1 MLNRQMN
8 PILQLPMPSGAPFDF
23 SQTAAPSVREIFP
36 EPPPKDL
43 RTFTQKLMELRVDL
57 LSVGNPETIAK
68 TDALLFECADIEQR
82 INGFLADQRQEKL
95 KRLEAARGEL
105 WTQCRALEDALGA
118 HVQEVGRLNAI
129 SNGHAANVSAAR
141 AKVQEAVQPPFAT
154 RFPNE
159 AETEAWNGRLATAR
173 GELAKALEQQQQI
186 NLALSA
192 ARALHAEAARELAG
206 RVEALRA
213 ADSERIEFQKKQ

>member
-1 MLNRQMN
+1 M
-8 PILQLPMPSGAPFDF
+8 
-23 SQTAAPSVREIFP
+23 REIFP
-36 EPPPKDL
+36 EPAPKDL
-43 RTFTQKLMELRVDL
+43 RSLGQKLMEVRFELIHE
-57 LSVGNPETIAK
+57 STPEEIAK
-68 TDALLFECADIEQR
+68 ADSLLFEYVAIEER

-129 SNGHAANVSAAR
+129 ANGHAANVSAAR
-141 AKVQEAVQPPFAT
+141 AKVQEAVQTALPT
-154 RFPNE
+154 RFPSGSE
-159 AETEAWNGRLATAR
+159 MEAWNGRLATAR